1 MTVWLTEACGTFQNL
16 LALLSVT
23 VMCITDRTGSKQTTK
38 LAMTS
43 ATIYVVLYVLGLQ
56 LVSAVPSTVVY
67 STYGVLNGN
76 RMYES
81 ATQSAPSVNDSSS
94 SETSTTKAQETM
106 TADSHDVHSS
116 TTIGSGSL
124 NGTSEDDTGN
134 GTQATTPMSQET
146 KEAPHTT
153 PSKPQTTH
161 PHGIRSSTASTSST
175 TTAGSTTSTSTA
187 TGGYIILVILAL
199 AIVLL
204 IIVIYCLREK
214 SRSYSFDLHHK
225 TEDANIP
232 LNTVDQEGS
241 FQPTSMKEDKPPSAQ
256 SVQEENVTNKDPTSV
271 GNGSTTEM
279 KPTTENG
286 DGDVEKAPSE
296 SSFGSQCPLT
306 PKEEP
311 GTFTLDLKDIDLNC
325 SNRTS
330 LESLGEQPNENNNN
344 TTTGETSGQD
354 SATANPNED
363 FIEVNLDETA

>member
-16 LALLSVT
+16 LTLLSVT

-38 LAMTS
+38 LAMTA

-67 STYGVLNGN
+67 STNGVLNGN
-76 RMYES
+76 RTYES
-81 ATQSAPSVNDSSS
+81 TTQGAPSGNDSSS
-94 SETSTTKAQETM
+94 SETSITKPQETM

-116 TTIGSGSL
+116 TTIGSGSS

-161 PHGIRSSTASTSST
+161 PHGIRSTTASTSSS
-175 TTAGSTTSTSTA
+175 TTA
-187 TGGYIILVILAL
+187 
-199 AIVLL
+199 
-204 IIVIYCLREK
+204 
-214 SRSYSFDLHHK
+214 
-225 TEDANIP
+225 
-232 LNTVDQEGS
+232 
-241 FQPTSMKEDKPPSAQ
+241 
-256 SVQEENVTNKDPTSV
+256 
-271 GNGSTTEM
+271 
-279 KPTTENG
+279 G

-306 PKEEP
+306 PKDEP

-344 TTTGETSGQD
+344 TTTGG
-354 SATANPNED
+354 
-363 FIEVNLDETA
+363 L